1 MNLKK
6 YIRINDLSI
15 LIIIPFL
22 ILFLFGCFFPIVWSV
37 AKIKTVSDLVNVF
50 SDQGL
55 YLSLKISVFISM
67 ISTFLV
73 YFFSYILGNA
83 IYFAKN
89 TFYKNL
95 LIFSLFIPM
104 IIPSYSFIVIY
115 RSIIEGL
122 GGQSLLYKLFSINT
136 DIVLNEPVAVLSVIF
151 VSTITLIP
159 FTTFLIYSSFKN
171 VKYNI
176 VEMGKIDG
184 LKDGGNLWHIL
195 LPITFPAIS
204 LYAISNFLKSLKNF
218 QIPFLVSSGLPPI
231 KQGFFPNSIVGATTN
246 LGVFLF
252 NKLNNVY
259 DVSLIAAYSLAISSI
274 ILLFAFLW
282 YIKNLVKVKKVYVT
296 FFIVFVLHLMDKN
309 FFPLIFYFVSLFL
322 FYKHSRYFKNSY
334 FFGVML
340 DLLIYIIASFYQ
352 GIYNH
357 FLISV
362 FLSSFL
368 ILYIGLPEFNF
379 ANFTSFWPPLK
390 YSVSIL
396 WIIFAFL
403 PLIAIFQLSFSYKNF
418 PPFVV
423 PFEFDGFNNFFKL
436 FTQEG
441 FLKNILNTFFIAFFA
456 SVINVFVVFPAV
468 IGARRMNVFKSFV
481 YSVSI
486 FFGIFTGIHTIVPI
500 YKFFSNFPLFD
511 TFLPIILMSAIHS
524 MPMVFLILFGF
535 LSKYDRSYDE
545 IAIIEGCG
553 FFQMI
558 KNVYLPLSKSAIFL
572 SFLYTFMQSW
582 NSFILPLFLLN
593 NDNLYPI
600 SIKLYNYIG
609 DITSTYPEWN
619 LFGAG
624 TFINLVVVT
633 FIFYFLHKNSF
644 NETYENFY

>member
-1 MNLKK
+1 M
-6 YIRINDLSI
+6 
-15 LIIIPFL
+15 
-22 ILFLFGCFFPIVWSV
+22 V
-37 AKIKTVSDLVNVF
+37 
-50 SDQGL
+50 
-55 YLSLKISVFISM
+55 
-67 ISTFLV
+67 STFLI
-73 YFFSYILGNA
+73 YLFSYILGNA
-83 IYFAKN
+83 IYFAKK
-89 TFYKNL
+89 TFYKNI

-122 GGQSLLYKLFSINT
+122 GGQSLFYKLFSINT
-136 DIVLNEPVAVLSVIF
+136 DITLNESVAILSVIF

-171 VKYNI
+171 VKSNI

-184 LKDGGNLWHIL
+184 LEEGESLWHIL

-204 LYAISNFLKSLKNF
+204 LYAIFNFLKFLKNF
-218 QIPFLVSSGLPPI
+218 QIPFLMSSGLPPI
-231 KQGFFPNSIVGATTN
+231 KQGVFPNSIVGATTN

-252 NKLNNVY
+252 NKLNNIY
-259 DVSLIAAYSLAISSI
+259 DVSLIAAYSLAISFI
-274 ILLFAFLW
+274 ILVFAFLW
-282 YIKNLVKVKKVYVT
+282 YIKNFIKVKRVYIT
-296 FFIVFVLHLMDKN
+296 FFIVFVLHLIDRN
-309 FFPLIFYFVSLFL
+309 FFPLIFYFTSLFL
-322 FYKHSRYFKNSY
+322 FYRRSRYFKNFYS
-334 FFGVML
+334 FAVIL
-340 DLLIYIIASFYQ
+340 DISIYIIASFSQ
-352 GIYNH
+352 GVYNH

-362 FLSSFL
+362 FVSSFL
-368 ILYIGLPEFNF
+368 ILYIGLPEFDFINF
-379 ANFTSFWPPLK
+379 MHFWLPIK
-390 YSVSIL
+390 YTVSIL

-403 PLIAIFQLSFSYKNF
+403 PLIAIFQLSFSYRNF
-418 PPFVV
+418 PPFVI
-423 PFEFDGFNNFFKL
+423 PFRFDGFNNFFKL
-436 FTQEG
+436 FTQEN
-441 FLKNILNTFFIAFFA
+441 FLKNILNTFFISFFA
-456 SVINVFVVFPAV
+456 SAINIFVTFPAV
-468 IGARRMNVFKSFV
+468 IAARRMKIFKSFI

-500 YKFFSNFPLFD
+500 YKFFSNFPLFN
-511 TFLPIILMSAIHS
+511 TFVPIILMSAIHS

-558 KNVYLPLSKSAIFL
+558 KNIYLPLSKSAIFL

-600 SIKLYNYIG
+600 SIKLYNYVG

-624 TFINLVVVT
+624 TLLNLMVVT
-633 FIFYFLHKNSF
+633 FIFYFLRKNSSY
-644 NETYENFY
+644 ETYENFY